1 MNEPISKTLGTLILI
16 STHYEVGT
24 FLPAAEIKEDSTDAE
39 LFLFVE
45 SCIANPHFHPKIYES
60 IQTIL
65 QRGAEFGDRVQI
77 GYTQDSE
84 GWSVHFTPKGWKT
97 TVTLGKVKSLA
108 LAPQHNSDFYNLYT
122 RAVLE
127 IAIAKLARGKSLVVG
142 RDSSLPGLN
151 TVTTLSRKHATITR
165 LGPDKFKVIDHKSK
179 NGTFVYNRSKGW
191 KGIKSRATLVA
202 GSLISLGSDSAAFQ
216 FKLPES
222 EPKEFLEWKAT
233 CITQI
238 TLLKPGQVI
247 AIIPPNWR
255 GRPDRG
261 NAFEVLREVVW
272 TYILHPLYRRNKL
285 YIPSIEGG
293 CWDLVK
299 ADLTVPAY
307 LELRMP
313 SEKSLGF
320 YLPGE
325 ALKKITSAR
334 EGDVITLGCRE
345 FGTNSVEVEA
355 EHIALLIVDKN
366 NFMILNKSERG
377 AIYYRLEDLTWHL
390 LEETQRLP
398 AGSDIMLGIPTSCV
412 CFTLPKAASAGSLES
427 HAIL

>member
-1 MNEPISKTLGTLILI
+1 MDEPTSKILGTLILI

-24 FLPAAEIKEDSTDAE
+24 FLPAGEIEEDSTDAE

-45 SCIANPHFHPKIYES
+45 SCIANPHFHPEMYKS
-60 IQTIL
+60 IQRL
-65 QRGAEFGDRVQI
+65 LRRGAEFGDRVQI

-97 TVTLGKVKSLA
+97 TVALGKVTSLT

-127 IAIAKLARGKSLVVG
+127 IAIAKLVRGKSLVLG
-142 RDSSLPGLN
+142 RDSTLPGLS
-151 TVTTLSRKHATITR
+151 TVSTLSRKHATITR
-165 LGPDKFKVIDHKSK
+165 VGTDKFKLIDHKSK
-179 NGTFVYNRSKGW
+179 NGTFVYNKSKGW
-191 KGIKSRATLVA
+191 KSIASKATLSA
-202 GSLISLGSDSAAFQ
+202 GSLVSLGADNSAFQ
-216 FKLPES
+216 FKLPET
-222 EPKEFLEWKAT
+222 EPVEFLEWKAT
-233 CITQI
+233 CVTQI

-272 TYILHPLYRRNKL
+272 TYILHPLFQRNKL
-285 YIPSIEGG
+285 YIPSLEGQG
-293 CWDLVK
+293 WDLVK
-299 ADLTVPAY
+299 ADLNVPAY

-334 EGDVITLGCRE
+334 EGDVVTLGCRD
-345 FGTNSVEVEA
+345 FSTQSVEVEA
-355 EHIALLIVDKN
+355 EHIALLVIDKN

-377 AIYYRLEDLTWHL
+377 AIYYRLGDLTWHL

-398 AGSDIMLGIPTSCV
+398 AGSDIMLGIPASCV